1 MDTARKIRA
10 IVQRTLLLAL
20 IGAAVMLGLGRECL
34 VLRWLHIPC
43 LTCGMTRSLRAL
55 LQLDWR
61 RSLHYHPLTVPF
73 LIGFWLLFHY
83 DLLGLSRRTIE
94 RVMAVL
100 GGALVLFWAWRMLS
114 GPQSWAFLLAPG

>member
-1 MDTARKIRA
+1 MCIRD
-10 IVQRTLLLAL
+10 R

-73 LIGFWLLFHY
+73 LIGFWLLFPVSYTH
-83 DLLGLSRRTIE
+83 LLYQNR
-94 RVMAVL
+94 
-100 GGALVLFWAWRMLS
+100 
-114 GPQSWAFLLAPG
+114 